1 MSITKDIG
9 RQYPLVA
16 RVDFTYA
23 SFGASG
29 VAEEAID
36 LPVGAVVT
44 GGALVITTAFNSA
57 TTDAIEVGDG
67 DAVARFLASQDVKSA
82 AGRFAL
88 TGTEKIYTAPDSVDL
103 EWTGAGAAPS
113 QGAGYLELEY
123 VIDDRAN
130 ENN

>member
-88 TGTEKIYTAPDSVDL
+88 TGTETIYRSEERRVGKECRSQWAPD
-103 EWTGAGAAPS
+103 
-113 QGAGYLELEY
+113 
-123 VIDDRAN
+123 N
-130 ENN
+130 EKTKRKKRDKHTL